1 MSRADAAHRRR
12 LARERERRRLIR
24 LHRFERAATERGFTF
39 VGGVDEVG
47 RGPLAGPVV
56 AACVVASGP
65 LMLRG
70 LNDSKQVPAERREAL
85 ACQIKA
91 RAVAWAIGEAS
102 VAEIER
108 LNIYWASVLA
118 MERALAALTTQPQFL
133 LTDAVR
139 IRSFPGEQLP
149 VIQGDA
155 KCATVAAAS
164 IVAKVHRDALL
175 VELDRHHPQYGFA
188 EHKGYATA
196 RHIEALGKH
205 GPCPEHRRQF
215 WRVRA
220 ALSLFDQGS
229 QDEFAVT
236 AEEDDFECGSFERLP
251 AETAGT
257 SDET

>member
-1 MSRADAAHRRR
+1 MTKAETIAAAARKRRS
-12 LARERERRRLIR
+12 AYDRERRRLVR
-24 LHRFERAATERGFTF
+24 LHRFEAEAHGRGHRL

-56 AACVVASGP
+56 AACVVMDGP

-70 LNDSKQVPAERREAL
+70 LDDSKKVTPERREAL
-85 ACQIKA
+85 ASEIRT
-91 RAVAWAIGEAS
+91 RAVAWAVGEAS

-118 MERALAALTTQPQFL
+118 MERALAALSAQPHFL

-139 IRSFPGEQLP
+139 IRSFAGEQLP
-149 VIQGDA
+149 VIKGDA

-175 VELDRHHPQYGFA
+175 TELDRLHPEYGFA

-196 RHIEALGKH
+196 RHIAALERY
-205 GPCPEHRRQF
+205 GPCVHHRRQF
-215 WRVRA
+215 WRVRD
-220 ALSLFDQGS
+220 ALGLFDG
-229 QDEFAVT
+229 
-236 AEEDDFECGSFERLP
+236 LP
-251 AETAGT
+251 DAPDAHR
-257 SDET
+257 